1 MMRVIFLLLVSSIA
15 LQSKSQTW
23 NNYLQKRFKSYGIW
37 ADSVLLVPNDTSLNK
52 TGFAIKGSTAYIGDG
67 VKWTAITGGSSVVD
81 SLGVIIAAKP
91 SFGDVRDVVSDSMGY
106 VRSNFQPLENQRL
119 STGDNVEF
127 SNVSV
132 KKEIIIG
139 EFGGD
144 DGKIRFID
152 RGTGN
157 VGNLTNGSLTEDDRS
172 WSLPNQSGEIALTSD
187 INDSINY
194 VRGNYVKYT
203 DTSSMLSGYKS
214 ASILSSG
221 TLSDSR
227 LSSNVPLLNA
237 NNNFT
242 GTNTFSKSSLQFN
255 DSKTGNVIGI
265 LNVAEDNYVGWF
277 SRNTAYGNT
286 RLIDLSNI
294 NSITAGGISVSS
306 IFASS
311 YISCNNFSGQLQGF
325 ARFVNNSAPLNKK
338 NWFCQTNPNGLFQN
352 YSATDDAVS
361 KYYFMEA
368 RKAVSPDYYVAN
380 VTYTTVDTFQ
390 VNTSKVVLN
399 ANTDVKNKLTTGGFA
414 TNYRYI
420 NDSSYT
426 LTTTTKQIN
435 VAATTKNVYINLLTS
450 VGNDGQEWSVRRE
463 SDTNQYKVII
473 KPTSGQKI
481 NGADSLILFAQN
493 NNVTL
498 KSDGANYIIVDR
510 YNTAK
515 ANTPAAAEDLSN
527 ISSVT
532 PKKRIYTQTDSV
544 VSVTEY
550 YEVTL
555 TTAGTASS
563 FAVKT
568 PIPTTFTSIYDA
580 IGVGAVTI
588 VDDFTSPT
596 TRKSASA
603 VITSVNSSN
612 KVLVQLNDDAD
623 SGNTKRIVTLNYQYI
638 LK

>member
-152 RGTGN
+152 RGTGR
-157 VGNLTNGSLTEDDRS
+157 VGNLTNGSLTDDRK
-172 WSLPNQSGEIALTSD
+172 WYLPDRTGIVALGSD
-187 INDSINY
+187 IADSVANA
-194 VRGNYVKYT
+194 VKYT
-203 DTSSMLSGYKS
+203 DTTSMLYPYLRKEDTTSMLSGYKD
-214 ASILSSG
+214 ASILKSG
-221 TLSDSR
+221 KLSDSR

-255 DSKTGNVIGI
+255 DSKTANVIRI

-294 NSITAGGISVSS
+294 NSITANAISASS
-306 IFASS
+306 IYASG
-311 YISCNNFSGQLQGF
+311 YISCNNFLGQLQGY

-338 NWFCQTNPNGLFQN
+338 NWFCQTNSNGLFQN
-352 YSATDDAVS
+352 YSATDDAAS
-361 KYYFMEA
+361 IYYFMVA

-399 ANTDVKNKLTTGGFA
+399 ANTDVKNKLTTDGFA
-414 TNYRYI
+414 TKI
-420 NDSSYT
+420 VTKDSSYT
-426 LTTTTKQIN
+426 LTNTDYTILANANDSTITITLPTAVGRSGQIYN
-435 VAATTKNVYINLLTS
+435 IIRIDNS
-450 VGNDGQEWSVRRE
+450 GNDVNIV
-463 SDTNQYKVII
+463 T
-473 KPTSGQKI
+473 TSGQTI
-481 NGADSLILFAQN
+481 NDDTSI
-493 NNVTL
+493 TL
-498 KSDGANYIIVDR
+498 SAKWQKLVVQSTGANW
-510 YNTAK
+510 
-515 ANTPAAAEDLSN
+515 
-527 ISSVT
+527 
-532 PKKRIYTQTDSV
+532 
-544 VSVTEY
+544 
-550 YEVTL
+550 
-555 TTAGTASS
+555 
-563 FAVKT
+563 
-568 PIPTTFTSIYDA
+568 
-580 IGVGAVTI
+580 
-588 VDDFTSPT
+588 
-596 TRKSASA
+596 
-603 VITSVNSSN
+603 VI
-612 KVLVQLNDDAD
+612 LN
-623 SGNTKRIVTLNYQYI
+623 
-638 LK
+638 